1 MAKDR
6 DGNGLVAAEIAVRK
20 FVKGRGAVAAP
31 AKKVRKQGRPET
43 CLDVPKETLKFW
55 KSSYDA
61 GDFTKINVEKSI
73 GRPTIRKAW
82 NEGKS
87 SQENIDKITAFYE
100 ARKKEQQILE
110 EKINLVQVF
119 DEGQAK

>member
-20 FVKGRGAVAAP
+20 FVKGRVGGIVAN
-31 AKKVRKQGRPET
+31 KIRKQGRPET

-61 GDFTKINVEKSI
+61 GDFTKINIEKSI

-119 DEGQAK
+119 DEEQA